1 MTVRQSILW
10 VFFASAAIAL
20 GLQCAIGPTVVNI
33 ASCCIVFSST
43 VLLLVYLTWTDAL
56 EVQPVSTFAI
66 VGFCLTTQLG
76 AMLAQTASWTPLV
89 SSLYDPL
96 YTFSML
102 AFYQCVA
109 MAVHAVYCLFNRSKP
124 ERQTLRR
131 LFAAAGLY
139 RTPTVGALWLMA
151 VIGLASYYVSSFPPP
166 LGKIGDAFNFLCFA
180 PFLIPIYLGRMGK
193 TYCNPRLQ
201 WPLLVIHVA
210 AIVLLALARNIR
222 LIMFSGAVM
231 VGLNYL
237 LIGMRSD
244 SRIEWKMIRR
254 LAVVGAI
261 AGVLSSPLSYL
272 TSAMGIAHAA
282 RGKVSADVMIAKTI
296 KILQHPN
303 LIAAFRAQEKS
314 DAKLSSYDEHYL
326 SNPMMA
332 RFVET
337 KFHDN
342 AFHFAKMLST
352 EDSKKRYEEIT
363 VRSLIFLL
371 PNPVIQ
377 MLGLKVDKGK
387 QGTGLGAS
395 NGDYLVYL
403 AKGVP
408 LGGYKTGS
416 AFAQGQVLFG
426 VLFPFV
432 YAVICWILY
441 EILDLLT
448 VRSSTERASSTALA
462 MLNTWRFFLYGI
474 TMEGLDLVFAFVV
487 RYFIQMVVIYCLV
500 QWISRL
506 LAPGK
511 ESIERTHAPASTRIE
526 IIG

>member
-1 MTVRQSILW
+1 MTVRRAILW
-10 VFFASAAIAL
+10 VFFALAAIAL
-20 GLQCAIGPTVVNI
+20 MLQCAIGPTVENI

-43 VLLLVYLTWTDAL
+43 TALLVYIAWTDAL
-56 EVQPVSTFAI
+56 EIQPVSTFAI

-76 AMLAQTASWTPLV
+76 AMLAQTASWTPLIA
-89 SSLYDPL
+89 SLYDPL

-124 ERQTLRR
+124 ERQPLRG
-131 LFAAAGLY
+131 LFTAVGLY

-151 VIGLASYYVSSFPPP
+151 IIGLASYYVSSFPPP

-180 PFLIPIYLGRMGK
+180 PFLIPIYLAREGRS
-193 TYCNPRLQ
+193 YCNPRIQ
-201 WPLLVIHVA
+201 WPLLIVHVA

-222 LIMFSGAVM
+222 LIMFSGVVM
-231 VGLNYL
+231 VALNYL

-244 SRIEWKMIRR
+244 SRVEWHMIRR
-254 LAVVGAI
+254 LIVVGAI
-261 AGVLSSPLSYL
+261 AGVLSSPMSYL
-272 TSAMGIAHAA
+272 TTAMGVAHAA
-282 RGKVSADVMIAKTI
+282 RGKVAADVMVAKTI

-314 DAKLSSYDEHYL
+314 ESKLSSYDEHYL

-352 EDSKKRYEEIT
+352 DESKERYREIT
-363 VRSLIFLL
+363 ERSLIFLL

-377 MLGLKVDKGK
+377 MIGLKMDKGK
-387 QGTGLGAS
+387 NGSGLGAS

-426 VLFPFV
+426 VLFPFI

-441 EILDLLT
+441 DIMDLLT
-448 VRSSTERASSTALA
+448 IRSSGDRAFSTALA
-462 MLNTWRFFLYGI
+462 MMNTWRFFLYGI
-474 TMEGLDLVFAFVV
+474 TMEGLDLIFALVA
-487 RYFIQMVVIYCLV
+487 RYFLQMIIIYCLV
-500 QWISRL
+500 QWIARVLS
-506 LAPGK
+506 PGK
-511 ESIERTHAPASTRIE
+511 KSIERVSPARSTRIE
-526 IIG
+526 LTG